1 MTHIPWTNNDNIDPV
16 NSNLDVVVNLDTND
30 STIILVHPVPASRF
44 IGTTTEDL
52 LRIRQHLLANPE
64 LKSITHQGGGFYVR
78 PEIMVRSLHRGLDV
92 FANDSYRVRRRSQ
105 SLLTTPNRLRRHPQ
119 LEIGTLQLG
128 CMLPLLPPNEGLRDT
143 LPLPYTSP
151 NTSFKLHTYRESCA
165 LMVSCPDSFVPN
177 NPPQPHL
184 EQAIV
189 VEEQD
194 YPPRQAPH
202 HPPRP
207 FLHEVVRPA

>member
-78 PEIMVRSLHRGLDV
+78 PEIMVRVRTRNALEQVLYERGLG
-92 FANDSYRVRRRSQ
+92 
-105 SLLTTPNRLRRHPQ
+105 
-119 LEIGTLQLG
+119 IG
-128 CMLPLLPPNEGLRDT
+128 E
-143 LPLPYTSP
+143 
-151 NTSFKLHTYRESCA
+151 A
-165 LMVSCPDSFVPN
+165 
-177 NPPQPHL
+177 
-184 EQAIV
+184 
-189 VEEQD
+189 
-194 YPPRQAPH
+194 
-202 HPPRP
+202 
-207 FLHEVVRPA
+207 